1 MLIDST
7 SDPTPP
13 PVLRIVRDNRGVPHV
28 DDPVTGRREA
38 TEDEVAEAAR
48 AAVAAG
54 KGKSLMPQPPAPP
67 VRWDTYGRSYR
78 DRYGR
83 RRYGSTRRYPVAV
96 PWDTPPPYTRLPAG
110 YYAVELDGW
119 LRFFRVKPSRHI
131 LAQRAGELHAL
142 ATAEQARV
150 ASVIAQDIPGALAAY
165 GREIGRCG
173 RCGSELTNAESR
185 ARGLGPDCA
194 ALLDGEVTE

>member
-1 MLIDST
+1 MPIAPDG
-7 SDPTPP
+7 DPTPP

-28 DDPVTGRREA
+28 DDPVTGRRRA
-38 TEDEVAEAAR
+38 TEDEVMAAAS

-54 KGKSLMPQPPAPP
+54 KPLTPQPPAPQ
-67 VRWDTYGRSYR
+67 VRWVSYGRSYR

-83 RRYGSTRRYPVAV
+83 RHYGSTPRYPVAV
-96 PWDTPPPYTRLPAG
+96 PWDAPPPFTRLPAG
-110 YYAVELDGW
+110 YYAVEVDGW
-119 LRFFRVKPSRHI
+119 LRFFRVKPSGHI
-131 LAQRAGELHAL
+131 LAQRGDELYAL
-142 ATAEQARV
+142 DTAEQARV
-150 ASVIAQDIPGALAAY
+150 GSAIAEDLPGALAAY

-194 ALLDGEVTE
+194 AVIDGEVTE